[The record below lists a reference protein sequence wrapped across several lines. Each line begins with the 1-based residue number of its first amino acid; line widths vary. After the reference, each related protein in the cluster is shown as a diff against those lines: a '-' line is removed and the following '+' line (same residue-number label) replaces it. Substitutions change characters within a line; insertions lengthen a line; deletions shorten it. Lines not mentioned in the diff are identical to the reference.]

1 MPPRVLIIDDHRDY
15 RAWLGHHLAAAYPD
29 AVVVGHNPLEDNLL
43 PTGFDGSDWD
53 LLFLDHQLGEE
64 DGLDMLAKLRE
75 RPDCPPV
82 IFLTPQ
88 GDKAMMEAALRAG
101 AQDYLP
107 KGPAPH
113 EHIRRVVGEALN
125 SRRQLPASTGA
136 EPQRAREDQGFK
148 LKGHRLLKSLGTG
161 STASVYL
168 MERQSS
174 ERLVVVKVFR
184 QVPDE
189 VDRFGPLQRFL
200 QEYELVS
207 AIRHPNVV
215 HIYDLG
221 IADDL
226 AYIAMEYFAGGQLG
240 ERIGR
245 GLPLDQALEIMA
257 QIAQA
262 LAAIHKVGV
271 LHRDLKPANIMFRD
285 DGSLAL
291 IDFGVAKLRDATIEL
306 SGLGEIFGTPYYMS
320 PEQGEGLP
328 VDERSDIYGLGIIF
342 YEMLTGQKPYVA
354 GSPMAVIRKH
364 AHAPLPQLPQRLAVC
379 QPLLDRMLAKKLS
392 ERLPSA
398 AVLLAEVEEL
408 SGELMAQTLRD
419 VGED

>member
-1 MPPRVLIIDDHRDY
+1 MIIDDHRDY
-15 RAWLGHHLAAAYPD
+15 RAWLGQHLAAAFPD
-29 AVVVGHNPLEDNLL
+29 AHVVGHNPLEDNLL
-43 PTGFDGSDWD
+43 PAGFDGSEWD
-53 LLFLDHQLGEE
+53 LVFLDHQLGEE
-64 DGLDMLAKLRE
+64 DGLDVLAQLKE
-75 RPDCPPV
+75 QPACPPV

-88 GDKAMMEAALRAG
+88 GDRAAIEAALRAG
-101 AQDYLP
+101 AHDYLP

-113 EHIRRVVGEALN
+113 EHIRRVAGEALN
-125 SRRQLPASTGA
+125 SGRKAAPSGRAG
-136 EPQRAREDQGFK
+136 QRAREDQDFK
-148 LKGHRLLKSLGTG
+148 LKGHRLLKPLGTG

-245 GLPLDQALEIMA
+245 GLPLDQALEIMV

-291 IDFGVAKLRDATIEL
+291 IDFGVAKLRDAAIEL

-320 PEQGEGLP
+320 PEQGEGMP
-328 VDERSDIYGLGIIF
+328 VDERSDLYSLGIVF

-354 GSPMAVIRKH
+354 GSPLAVIRKH
-364 AHAPLPQLPQRLAVC
+364 AHAPLPRLPENLAAC
-379 QPLLDRMLAKKLS
+379 QPVLDRMLAKKPAD
-392 ERLPSA
+392 RLPSA
-398 AVLLAEVEEL
+398 AVLLEEVEGL
-408 SGELMAQTLRD
+408 GGELMAQTLRD
-419 VGED
+419 VTGQ

>member
-15 RAWLGHHLAAAYPD
+15 RAWLGQHLAAAFPD
-29 AVVVGHNPLEDNLL
+29 ALVVGHNPLEDNIL

-53 LLFLDHQLGEE
+53 LVFLDHQLGEE
-64 DGLDMLAKLRE
+64 DGLDVLAQLQE
-75 RPDCPPV
+75 QPHCPPV

-88 GDKAMMEAALRAG
+88 GDKTAIEAALRAG
-101 AQDYLP
+101 AHDYLP
-107 KGPAPH
+107 KGPSPH
-113 EHIRRVVGEALN
+113 EHIRRVAGEALN
-125 SRRQLPASTGA
+125 SGRKAAPSGPA
-136 EPQRAREDQGFK
+136 EQRPRDDQGFK
-148 LKGHRLLKSLGTG
+148 LKGHRLLKPLGTG

-168 MERQSS
+168 MEQQSS

-215 HIYDLG
+215 HIHDLG

-245 GLPLDQALEIMA
+245 GLPLDQALEIMV

-291 IDFGVAKLRDATIEL
+291 IDFGVAKLRDAAIEL

-320 PEQGEGLP
+320 PEQGEGMP
-328 VDERSDIYGLGIIF
+328 VDERSDLYSLGIVF

-354 GSPMAVIRKH
+354 GSPLAVIRKH
-364 AHAPLPQLPQRLAVC
+364 AHAPLPRLPQNLAAC
-379 QPLLDRMLAKKLS
+379 QPVLDRMLAKKPGD
-392 ERLPSA
+392 RLASA
-398 AVLLAEVEEL
+398 AALLEEVEGL

-419 VGED
+419 VTEQ